1 MLISVPGGNNGPGGV
16 LVCAENWII
25 WQNLDQDE
33 VRAPIPR
40 RAGTP
45 DEKGLLITSYTMHK
59 SKNLFFFLLQS
70 ELGDIYKVTLDLNGD
85 EGTDVKVKTLH
96 LSQFDKIK

>member
-1 MLISVPGGNNGPGGV
+1 
-16 LVCAENWII
+16 
-25 WQNLDQDE
+25 
-33 VRAPIPR
+33 
-40 RAGTP
+40 
-45 DEKGLLITSYTMHK
+45 MHK